1 MNQTKKSSV
10 NVGNINQMIKE
21 EFYKSKYVKIALYI
35 GATVAGLFAIGF
47 VLKSINYSLSNYKNL
62 SDTLKR

>member
-10 NVGNINQMIKE
+10 NVSNINQLMKDEI
-21 EFYKSKYVKIALYI
+21 FKSKYVKIALYI